1 MLNITSIFLF
11 LFVLSILNVFRISFI
26 FLRALLQT
34 SPERLKLSGR
44 DLLIFYLTLSY
55 IITYIIDYLT
65 QIRKLEN
72 YLVFDVAFPMTW
84 KILKKHIIEDKFVNN
99 GTSNDLLNLSFVSE
113 YDEKNINIIQDNI
126 LNIINYNL
134 EREEKERLLEMKI
147 NELKTI
153 FDKESLD
160 NLKNFKFDINKKISL
175 NDVKSRPST
184 EVIELPSI
192 IAEEG

>member
-1 MLNITSIFLF
+1 MSIYK
-11 LFVLSILNVFRISFI
+11 
-26 FLRALLQT
+26 
-34 SPERLKLSGR
+34 E
-44 DLLIFYLTLSY
+44 LTP
-55 IITYIIDYLT
+55 IINYLT

-99 GTSNDLLNLSFVSE
+99 GTSNELLNLSFVSE

>member
-1 MLNITSIFLF
+1 MSIYK
-11 LFVLSILNVFRISFI
+11 
-26 FLRALLQT
+26 
-34 SPERLKLSGR
+34 E
-44 DLLIFYLTLSY
+44 LTP
-55 IITYIIDYLT
+55 IINYLT

-84 KILKKHIIEDKFVNN
+84 KMLKKHIIEDKFVNN
-99 GTSNDLLNLSFVSE
+99 GTANDLLNLSFVSE
-113 YDEKNINIIQDNI
+113 YDEKNINLIQENI

-134 EREEKERLLEMKI
+134 EREEKERLLESKI

-175 NDVKSRPST
+175 NDVKSRPNS

>member
-1 MLNITSIFLF
+1 MSIYK
-11 LFVLSILNVFRISFI
+11 
-26 FLRALLQT
+26 
-34 SPERLKLSGR
+34 E
-44 DLLIFYLTLSY
+44 LTP
-55 IITYIIDYLT
+55 IIDYLT

-113 YDEKNINIIQDNI
+113 YDEKNINLIQENI

-134 EREEKERLLEMKI
+134 EREEKERLLETKI

>member
-1 MLNITSIFLF
+1 
-11 LFVLSILNVFRISFI
+11 
-26 FLRALLQT
+26 
-34 SPERLKLSGR
+34 
-44 DLLIFYLTLSY
+44 
-55 IITYIIDYLT
+55 
-65 QIRKLEN
+65 
-72 YLVFDVAFPMTW
+72 VFDVAFPMTW

-99 GTSNDLLNLSFVSE
+99 GTSNELLNLSFVSE

>member
-1 MLNITSIFLF
+1 MSIYK
-11 LFVLSILNVFRISFI
+11 
-26 FLRALLQT
+26 
-34 SPERLKLSGR
+34 E
-44 DLLIFYLTLSY
+44 LTP
-55 IITYIIDYLT
+55 IIDYLT

-84 KILKKHIIEDKFVNN
+84 KILKRHIIEDKFVNN

-113 YDEKNINIIQDNI
+113 YDEKN

-134 EREEKERLLEMKI
+134 EREDKERLLEMKI

-175 NDVKSRPST
+175 NDVKSRPNT
-184 EVIELPSI
+184 EVIELPNI

>member
-1 MLNITSIFLF
+1 MSIYK
-11 LFVLSILNVFRISFI
+11 
-26 FLRALLQT
+26 
-34 SPERLKLSGR
+34 E
-44 DLLIFYLTLSY
+44 LTP
-55 IITYIIDYLT
+55 IIDYLT

-99 GTSNDLLNLSFVSE
+99 GTSNELLNLSFVSE

>member
-1 MLNITSIFLF
+1 MSIYK
-11 LFVLSILNVFRISFI
+11 
-26 FLRALLQT
+26 
-34 SPERLKLSGR
+34 E
-44 DLLIFYLTLSY
+44 LTP
-55 IITYIIDYLT
+55 IINYLT

>member
-1 MLNITSIFLF
+1 MSIYK
-11 LFVLSILNVFRISFI
+11 
-26 FLRALLQT
+26 
-34 SPERLKLSGR
+34 E
-44 DLLIFYLTLSY
+44 LTP
-55 IITYIIDYLT
+55 IIDYLT

-175 NDVKSRPST
+175 NDVKSRPNT

>member
-1 MLNITSIFLF
+1 MSIYK
-11 LFVLSILNVFRISFI
+11 
-26 FLRALLQT
+26 
-34 SPERLKLSGR
+34 E
-44 DLLIFYLTLSY
+44 LTP
-55 IITYIIDYLT
+55 IINYLT

-99 GTSNDLLNLSFVSE
+99 GTANDLLNLSFVSE
-113 YDEKNINIIQDNI
+113 YDEKNINLIQENI

-160 NLKNFKFDINKKISL
+160 NLKNFKFDINKKINL

>member
-1 MLNITSIFLF
+1 MSIYK
-11 LFVLSILNVFRISFI
+11 
-26 FLRALLQT
+26 
-34 SPERLKLSGR
+34 E
-44 DLLIFYLTLSY
+44 LTP
-55 IITYIIDYLT
+55 IIDYLT

-84 KILKKHIIEDKFVNN
+84 KMLKKHIIEDKFVNN
-99 GTSNDLLNLSFVSE
+99 GTANDLLNLSFVSE

-134 EREEKERLLEMKI
+134 EREEKERLLEIKI

-175 NDVKSRPST
+175 NDVKSRPNT

-192 IAEEG
+192 ITEEG

>member
-1 MLNITSIFLF
+1 MSIYK
-11 LFVLSILNVFRISFI
+11 
-26 FLRALLQT
+26 
-34 SPERLKLSGR
+34 E
-44 DLLIFYLTLSY
+44 LTP
-55 IITYIIDYLT
+55 IIDYLT

>member
-1 MLNITSIFLF
+1 MSIYK
-11 LFVLSILNVFRISFI
+11 
-26 FLRALLQT
+26 
-34 SPERLKLSGR
+34 E
-44 DLLIFYLTLSY
+44 LTP
-55 IITYIIDYLT
+55 IIDYLT

-72 YLVFDVAFPMTW
+72 YLVFDVSFPMTW

-99 GTSNDLLNLSFVSE
+99 GTSNELLNLSFVSE

>member
-1 MLNITSIFLF
+1 MSIYK
-11 LFVLSILNVFRISFI
+11 
-26 FLRALLQT
+26 
-34 SPERLKLSGR
+34 E
-44 DLLIFYLTLSY
+44 LTP
-55 IITYIIDYLT
+55 IIDYLT

-99 GTSNDLLNLSFVSE
+99 GTANDLLNLSFVSE

>member
-1 MLNITSIFLF
+1 
-11 LFVLSILNVFRISFI
+11 
-26 FLRALLQT
+26 
-34 SPERLKLSGR
+34 
-44 DLLIFYLTLSY
+44 
-55 IITYIIDYLT
+55 
-65 QIRKLEN
+65 
-72 YLVFDVAFPMTW
+72 MTW
-84 KILKKHIIEDKFVNN
+84 KMLKKHIIEDKFVNN
-99 GTSNDLLNLSFVSE
+99 GTANDLLNLSFVSE
-113 YDEKNINIIQDNI
+113 YDEKNINLIQENI

-134 EREEKERLLEMKI
+134 EREEKERLLESKI

-175 NDVKSRPST
+175 NDVKSRPNS